1 MNGWVRAG
9 AILVAGIIGGSMAGP
24 MPVTAAGDGVLRVRF
39 GGDRVETRMVLDVD
53 QAVTGKLLD
62 GQASG
67 RTVIAL
73 ADLPIS
79 AGQAGAGQGLVNRW
93 SVDRA
98 AGGARL
104 ALDLAPG
111 AQVSRRFLLPP
122 ADGVAHYRYVVDIKA
137 ADGGEAPPVVTVEA
151 PRTMV
156 GQMAAAF
163 KPTPATA
170 APIKAA
176 PLRYKKVVVVDAGHG
191 GKDPGALG
199 ASAQE
204 KAVTLAAAKALKTRL
219 EKTGRFEVV
228 LTRTSDLFVPLEQRV
243 QIARRADADLF
254 ISLHADSGS
263 DATLRGASVYTLAD
277 RAAGRV
283 NQVLDPDDW
292 LMKASAPGRDRAI
305 SQILLDLSQRATKNR
320 SATFAEMLI
329 EQVGEERPL
338 LRRSH
343 REAGLMV
350 LLAPDVPAVLLEMG
364 FITNADDER
373 ALTNEG
379 NRKRVV
385 DAVARSIESYFARE
399 TRIASR

>member
-1 MNGWVRAG
+1 MNGWVRAV
-9 AILVAGIIGGSMAGP
+9 AILIAGVIGGSMAGP

-39 GGDRVETRMVLDVD
+39 GGDRLETRMVLDVD
-53 QAVTGKLLD
+53 EAVTGKLLAGAAD
-62 GQASG
+62 G

-73 ADLPIS
+73 SDLPVS

-104 ALDLAPG
+104 SLDLAPG

-122 ADGVAHYRYVVDIKA
+122 ADGVTHYRYVVDIKA
-137 ADGGEAPPVVTVEA
+137 ADGAEAPPVISRETA
-151 PRTMV
+151 PIRTQAV
-156 GQMAAAF
+156 RF
-163 KPTPATA
+163 TPTLPTS

-176 PLRYKKVVVVDAGHG
+176 PIRLKKVVVVDAGHG

-199 ASAQE
+199 ASVQE
-204 KAVTLAAAKALKTRL
+204 KAITLAAAKALKTRL

-228 LTRTSDLFVPLEQRV
+228 LTRGSDLFVPLEQRV

-292 LMKASAPGRDRAI
+292 LMKASVPGRDRAI

-364 FITNADDER
+364 FITNADDEK
-373 ALTNEG
+373 ALTNEA

-399 TRIASR
+399 TRMASR